1 MGGLEL
7 GKSYYYL
14 SSTDYDYLY
23 TNFHDDGLETVMDTI
38 ISLCTAYSEDGVT
51 YYVISAEHMNE
62 DYVVE
67 LKAEGISL
75 GYFSFVYSSQYGNL
89 IN

>member
-14 SSTDYDYLY
+14 SSTDYEDLV
-23 TNFHDDGLETVMDTI
+23 TNFGSDGLETVMDTI
-38 ISLCTAYSEDGVT
+38 ISLCTPYSEDGVT
-51 YYVISAEHMNE
+51 YYVISADNMSE

-67 LKAEGISL
+67 LKAEGILL